1 MRMRKNLPP
10 RYYLSHFFEFLG
22 FFEGANA
29 SLLTTDAEKFIRDF
43 KALDSD
49 KQCIIVRAA
58 NRKYA
63 VIDRTQFDYQEI
75 DSPQTQI
82 DSLVKLGWFGSLSL
96 ADFSDIAGA
105 LTKEAILTLLAHYE
119 SVQSGASKT
128 KAALIQQLERNV
140 NAYGWPSNVDDSPY
154 LTCLFKVSINYL
166 LFLYFGNTKGRL
178 NQFSM
183 RDLGVMQTRADSVSD
198 VARFDTKED
207 ATLAWFYAKNYDHM
221 AFFSEQAR
229 IKLAQQCHPLCQSVV
244 ANDYRD
250 KFLYALAIS
259 LLPQH
264 RQLAI
269 DLLALAQSDKAK
281 EKWVRESYKEGA
293 REAVRSVLED
303 IIESPSSDTLLAFA
317 EDFYERKYHKKR
329 TSAVTDMLRNAAR
342 KIAID
347 VSQNQQVEE
356 GVLAHYKRL
365 GIKGWR
371 TENGLWRALFGLTF
385 WTQLYELDTL
395 VTEFDRR
402 PLSLKQNNFYERFH
416 HSIDALL
423 EQLDSVEQYQ
433 RHINQ
438 MAAQHYGKANGLFV
452 WNESLLEPIHAL
464 LTYGNLA
471 PVKTILRMM
480 CEDFASLSDGFPDI
494 MLVDKN
500 TLRFEE
506 IKAPGDKLRRNQL
519 VSIQRL
525 QQAGFHVAVTSVN
538 WHRDP
543 AQPYVVVDLETTGGN
558 SAYHRITEIGMVKVV
573 SGRIV
578 DSYQSLIN
586 PQRKIP
592 ASITRLTGISDAM
605 VARAPL
611 FSDVAD
617 DIATFTEDAVF
628 VAHNVNFDYG
638 FIKQEFLRLGES
650 FQRPKLCTVRE
661 MRRVYPGLSSY
672 SLANLTRHFSINMEQ
687 HHRALSDA
695 NAAAQLLKIILERLE
710 CE

>member
-1 MRMRKNLPP
+1 MRKNLPP
-10 RYYLSHFFEFLG
+10 RYYLSHFFEFLD
-22 FFEGANA
+22 FFEGVNA
-29 SLLTTDAEKFIRDF
+29 PLLTCEAKTFIREF
-43 KALDSD
+43 NALDSD

-63 VIDRTQFDYQEI
+63 VIDRTQFNYQEI
-75 DSPQTQI
+75 DSPQAQI
-82 DSLVKLGWFGSLSL
+82 DCLIELGWFGSLSH
-96 ADFSDIAGA
+96 ADISDIAGA
-105 LTKEAILTLLAHYE
+105 LTKDAIFKLL
-119 SVQSGASKT
+119 SQFDGVQTQVSQT
-128 KAALIQQLERNV
+128 KAALVQQLEHQINTQ
-140 NAYGWPSNVDDSPY
+140 GWPSNIDDSTY
-154 LTCLFKVSINYL
+154 LVCSFKASINYL

-183 RDLGVMQTRADSVSD
+183 RDLGVMQTRTDSVSD
-198 VARFDTKED
+198 VARFTSPED
-207 ATLAWFYAKNYDHM
+207 AQLAWFYAKNLDQM
-221 AFFSEQAR
+221 AFFSEQEC
-229 IKLAQQCHPLCQSVV
+229 IELAHQSYPLCQSAL
-244 ANDYRD
+244 ANNFRD
-250 KFLYALAIS
+250 QFLYTLALK
-259 LLPQH
+259 LLSNHPL
-264 RQLAI
+264 LAI

-281 EKWVRESYKEGA
+281 EKWIRENYKVGNKAQVRCA
-293 REAVRSVLED
+293 LEH
-303 IIESPSSDTLLAFA
+303 IIESPPSDTLLAFA
-317 EDFYERKYHKKR
+317 EDFYERKFHKKR
-329 TSAVTDMLRNAAR
+329 TSLVTDMLRNASR
-342 KIAID
+342 NIAID

-356 GVLAHYKRL
+356 GVLAYYKRE
-365 GIKGWR
+365 GMRGWR

-433 RHINQ
+433 LHINQ
-438 MAAQHYGKANGLFV
+438 MAAQHYGKVNGLFV

-464 LTYGNLA
+464 LTYGELSA
-471 PVKTILRMM
+471 IKHLLRMM

-494 MLVDKN
+494 MVLDGN

-506 IKAPGDKLRRNQL
+506 IKAPGDQLRRNQL

-525 QQAGFHVAVTSVN
+525 QHVGFDVAVTSVN

-543 AQPYVVVDLETTGGN
+543 AQPYVVVDIETTGGN
-558 SAYHRITEIGMVKVV
+558 SAYHRITEIGMVKMV

-592 ASITRLTGISDAM
+592 ATITRLTGISDAM
-605 VARAPL
+605 VKNAPL
-611 FSDVAD
+611 FSEVAN
-617 DIATFTEDAVF
+617 DISAFTEDAVF

-661 MRRVYPGLSSY
+661 MRRVHPGLPSY
-672 SLANLTRHFSINMEQ
+672 SLANLTRHFNINMEQ

-695 NAAAQLLKIILERLE
+695 NAAAKLLQIILQLLDSE
-710 CE
+710 